1 MSGIIKLLPDHIAN
15 QIAAGEVIQRPSSVV
30 KELVENAID
39 AGATK
44 IDIIVKDA
52 GRTLIQIIDNGFGMS
67 MFDAEM
73 CFERHATSK
82 LKNAEDL
89 FHLTTKG
96 FRGEA
101 LASIAAIAHVT
112 MNTCLKA
119 EQLGTR
125 IEIEGSEI
133 KKNEPE
139 VCPIGTSFEIKNLFF
154 NVPAR
159 RNFLKSDSVEFK
171 HIIQEFER
179 IALPH
184 HEVQFSLV
192 HNGEVVYHLN
202 PANLRKRIVD
212 LNSKSYN
219 DKLVPVAESTEIV
232 QIQGFVGKPEAA
244 RKSRGEQF
252 LFVNNRYFKD
262 SYLNNAVQ
270 KAFDQL
276 LQPGTFPSY
285 YLFLIVD
292 PERID
297 VNVHPTKTEIKFE
310 EERLIYSIIRT
321 AVKQAL
327 GKFNITP
334 TIDFEQEHSF
344 DLPYSHTKSE
354 IRQPEIQVNKNYN
367 PFHASSSQPNS
378 GAKFEKS
385 NAISNAGFGQ
395 NEASTWEKFY
405 TISDEEQADDQALDL
420 EFESVEHIN
429 FLIAG
434 NFLIT
439 NAKSGLMSIHFRR
452 AYERIVYDELME
464 QFISQPIAS
473 QGMLFPYEWELK
485 KSEKIIWESNSLL
498 LKQLGLVWEFSNEIL
513 VINSI
518 PTILPEDGIPTFL
531 QLLIEQMMLEQMDK
545 GEIAHHFVLSL
556 AKAASMQKKLVQN
569 NENASDL
576 VQNLFACANHVYS
589 PSGKLILKTITF
601 EQLENN

>member
-1 MSGIIKLLPDHIAN
+1 MNGIIKLLPDHIAN

-39 AGATK
+39 AGAKK
-44 IDIIVKDA
+44 IDVIIKDA
-52 GRTLIQIIDNGFGMS
+52 GRTLVQIIDNGFGMS

-82 LKNAEDL
+82 LKDANDL

-101 LASIAAIAHVT
+101 LASIAAISHVT
-112 MNTCLKA
+112 LKTCQK
-119 EQLGTR
+119 ENKLGTK
-125 IEIEGSEI
+125 IEIEGSDI

-139 VCPIGTSFEIKNLFF
+139 VCPVGTSFEIKNLFF

-159 RNFLKSDSVEFK
+159 RNFLKSDAVEFK
-171 HIIQEFER
+171 HIIHEFER

-184 HEVQFSLV
+184 HDVQLSLF
-192 HNGEVVYHLN
+192 HNGEAIFQLN
-202 PANLRKRIVD
+202 PSNLRKRIID

-219 DKLVPVAESTEIV
+219 DKLVPVDESTGIV
-232 QIQGFVGKPEAA
+232 KIQGFVAKPEAA

-270 KAFDQL
+270 KAYDQL

-285 YLFLIVD
+285 YLFLTID
-292 PERID
+292 TERID

-327 GKFNITP
+327 GKFNIMP
-334 TIDFEQEHSF
+334 TIDFDQEHSF
-344 DLPYSHTKSE
+344 DLPYSYTKE
-354 IRQPEIQVNKNYN
+354 QIRQPEIQVNKNYN
-367 PFHASSSQPNS
+367 PFESYAPKSSS
-378 GAKFEKS
+378 GIKFEKS
-385 NAISNAGFGQ
+385 DAISSARFGQ
-395 NEASTWEKFY
+395 DKAATWENFY
-405 TISDEEQADDQALDL
+405 SIEE
-420 EFESVEHIN
+420 EFEVDEKTLNIEFDSVEHTN

-452 AYERIVYDELME
+452 AHERIVYDELME
-464 QFISQPIAS
+464 QFISSPIAS
-473 QGMLFPYEWELK
+473 QGMLFPYEWELMK
-485 KSEKIIWESNSLL
+485 DEKNIWESNKLL
-498 LKQLGLVWEFSNEIL
+498 FNQLGVVWTVEKNKLI
-513 VINSI
+513 ITSI
-518 PTILPEDGIPTFL
+518 PSILPEDGIPTFIQMIL
-531 QLLIEQMMLEQMDK
+531 EQMMTEQLDK
-545 GEIAHHFVLSL
+545 GEIAHHFILSL
-556 AKAASMQKKLVQN
+556 SKASSIRKKLIVN
-569 NENASDL
+569 NENAAEM
-576 VQNLFACANHVYS
+576 VQNLFRCKEHVYS

-601 EQLENN
+601 EQLEN

>member
-30 KELVENAID
+30 KELVENSID

-44 IDIIVKDA
+44 IDVIIKDA
-52 GRTLIQIIDNGFGMS
+52 GRTLIQIIDNGSGMS

-82 LKNAEDL
+82 LRETNDL

-101 LASIAAIAHVT
+101 LASIAAISHVVLK
-112 MNTCLKA
+112 TCKDGDK
-119 EQLGTR
+119 LGTI
-125 IEIEGSEI
+125 IEVEGSEI
-133 KKNEPE
+133 KKNEPD
-139 VCPIGTSFEIKNLFF
+139 VCPIGTSFEVKNLFF

-171 HIIQEFER
+171 HILQEFER

-184 HEVQFSLV
+184 HDVQFELI
-192 HNGEVVYHLN
+192 HNGETIHHLN

-212 LNSKSYN
+212 LNNKNYN
-219 DKLVPVAESTEIV
+219 DKLVPVEETTEIV
-232 QIQGFVGKPEAA
+232 KIQGFVLKPEAA
-244 RKSRGEQF
+244 KKSRGEQF
-252 LFVNNRYFKD
+252 LFVNNRYFRD
-262 SYLNNAVQ
+262 NYLNNAIQ
-270 KAFDQL
+270 KAYDQL

-285 YLFLIVD
+285 YLFLTVD

-297 VNVHPTKTEIKFE
+297 INVHPTKTEIKFE

-321 AVKQAL
+321 SVKQAL

-344 DLPYSHTKSE
+344 DLPYSHTKFDVVP
-354 IRQPEIQVNKNYN
+354 PEIKVNKNYN
-367 PFHASSSQPNS
+367 PFDQTTSKTNPSVR
-378 GAKFEKS
+378 FEKS
-385 NAISNAGFGQ
+385 AAISKAGF
-395 NEASTWEKFY
+395 ERMDSSSWESFY
-405 TISDEEQADDQALDL
+405 SIETENQTTEMDLDI
-420 EFESVEHIN
+420 EFESVEHTN

-439 NAKSGLMSIHFRR
+439 NSKSGLMSIHYRR
-452 AYERIVYDELME
+452 AYERIVYDELMRE
-464 QFISQPIAS
+464 FVARPIAS
-473 QGMLFPYEWELK
+473 QGLLFPYEWEIK
-485 KSEKIIWESNSLL
+485 KEEKIIWESNGLL
-498 LKQLGLVWEFSNEIL
+498 LKQLGLIWTFSDDLLIL
-513 VINSI
+513 SSI
-518 PTILPEDGIPTFL
+518 PSILSEEGIPTFIELLL
-531 QLLIEQMMLEQMDK
+531 QQMMLEQIDK

-556 AKAASMQKKLVQN
+556 AKSASVQKKIVN
-569 NENASDL
+569 SNDGASEL
-576 VQNLFACANHVYS
+576 VQNLFQCQEHVYS

-601 EQLENN
+601 DQLENY